1 MFQVNDYVIILG
13 GKWFGMPG
21 LVTGYGAGFA
31 DTYRVTIG
39 EEVET
44 YPGDQLEML
53 YRLMEGEFIAVEER
67 EDEGASEGVS

>member
-1 MFQVNDYVIILG
+1 MFRINDYVVILS

-39 EEVET
+39 EEVES
-44 YPGDQLEML
+44 YPADELEML
-53 YRLMEGEFIAVEER
+53 YRLEGREFIAVPV
-67 EDEGASEGVS
+67 EDQE

>member
-1 MFQVNDYVIILG
+1 MLRVNDYVVILS

-39 EEVET
+39 EEVES
-44 YPGDQLEML
+44 YPADELEML
-53 YRLMEGEFIAVEER
+53 YRLNEGEFIAVPVEETD
-67 EDEGASEGVS
+67 EDSDD